1 MSVGWLI
8 VVLAVAA
15 VIVLLAVYGCISMS
29 SRESRREEREARQ
42 AAVDLM
48 QGQKKD
54 PCRSCPGGLEC
65 GGADR
70 DVCERYKSMAE
81 V

>member
-1 MSVGWLI
+1 M
-8 VVLAVAA
+8 VVLVL
-15 VIVLLAVYGCISMS
+15 VICVLIFGAAVYGCISIS
-29 SRESRREEREARQ
+29 SMESRREEREARQ
-42 AAVDLM
+42 AAVDAM
-48 QGQKKD
+48 QGRKKD

-70 DVCERYKSMAE
+70 DVCERYKAMTE